1 MEIATLV
8 LAALACVFS
17 LLALLRRPPQSD
29 LSGEDLEKV
38 RQDLLAE
45 IRQTRQELS
54 GRVMAGMQAGANQ
67 TEQKLESIRTTMEIY
82 AHLDM
87 TQNRY
92 VPRSVD
98 DLKEF

>member
-45 IRQTRQELS
+45 SARL
-54 GRVMAGMQAGANQ
+54 A
-67 TEQKLESIRTTMEIY
+67 
-82 AHLDM
+82 
-87 TQNRY
+87 
-92 VPRSVD
+92 RS
-98 DLKEF
+98 